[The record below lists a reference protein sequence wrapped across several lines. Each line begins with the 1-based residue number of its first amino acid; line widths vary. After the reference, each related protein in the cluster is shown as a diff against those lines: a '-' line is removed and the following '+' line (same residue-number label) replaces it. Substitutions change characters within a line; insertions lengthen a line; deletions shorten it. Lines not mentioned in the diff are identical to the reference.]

1 VKEFLSREG
10 VAFEAKNVDEDEQAY
25 TELIA
30 KGYRTIP
37 VTFIG
42 DTVIKGFDQPALA
55 AALAARKGPP
65 PTAD

>member
-25 TELIA
+25 AELIS

-42 DTVIKGFDQPALA
+42 ERVIKGFDE
-55 AALAARKGPP
+55 AALRAAI
-65 PTAD
+65 AD

>member
-10 VAFEAKNVDEDEQAY
+10 VAFQTKNVDEDEQAY
-25 TELIA
+25 RELIQ

-42 DTVIKGFDQPALA
+42 DTAIKGFDEGALRA
-55 AALAARKGPP
+55 AIRREG
-65 PTAD
+65 

>member
-10 VAFEAKNVDEDEQAY
+10 VTFQTKNVDEDEQAY
-25 TELIA
+25 EELIQ

-42 DTVIKGFDQPALA
+42 DRTIKGFDE
-55 AALAARKGPP
+55 AALRQAIDRWRSS
-65 PTAD
+65 

>member
-10 VAFEAKNVDEDEQAY
+10 VAFESRNVDEDETAY
-25 TELIA
+25 DELVR

-42 DTVIKGFDQPALA
+42 EKAIRGFDEKALRE
-55 AALAARKGPP
+55 ALTAREG
-65 PTAD
+65 